1 MTDKA
6 VGLSGASD
14 RIRET
19 AKWFAVSVAA
29 LGGVVAAGLQL
40 TDIGKLEPFT
50 DRFWLAIG
58 GAALAVAGAITI
70 LWVVVSTMTGQAV
83 SLHGIARTTPSGSET
98 AVQDP
103 TLLAAYPNVAAVES
117 EYLEAVTLRQ
127 SAYEAARAQPG
138 DVDKVTQ
145 AHLADNRFVAID
157 QVVGP
162 LLEVVSYQHLA
173 HKWKQARFWIVVG
186 AIGATVG
193 LGTFAWA
200 ANPPPD
206 AAASTAAAN
215 VLTTPKQGRVQ
226 FTADGMAA
234 LQKSVGTGCW
244 EMPAKEPADA
254 EAPTPRAPVD
264 VLVLAQ
270 TDAGPD
276 IVIDQSGCNRVRVL
290 LGSAWGTLTE

>member
-1 MTDKA
+1 
-6 VGLSGASD
+6 
-14 RIRET
+14 
-19 AKWFAVSVAA
+19 
-29 LGGVVAAGLQL
+29 
-40 TDIGKLEPFT
+40 
-50 DRFWLAIG
+50 
-58 GAALAVAGAITI
+58 
-70 LWVVVSTMTGQAV
+70 MTGQAV

-98 AVQDP
+98 AIRDP

-117 EYLEAVTLRQ
+117 EYLEAVRLRR
-127 SAYEAARAQPG
+127 SAYETARAEPG
-138 DVDKVTQ
+138 DADKITQ

-173 HKWKQARFWIVVG
+173 HTWKQARLWIVVG
-186 AIGATVG
+186 AMGATIG

-215 VLTTPKQGRVQ
+215 VLTAPKQGQVQ
-226 FTADGMAA
+226 LTAVGMAA
-234 LQKSVGTGCW
+234 LQKSVGAGCW
-244 EMPAKEPADA
+244 EMPADESAEA
-254 EAPTPRAPVD
+254 EAPIPGATVE
-264 VLVLAQ
+264 VLVLAK

-290 LGSAWGTLTE
+290 LGSVWGTLTE